1 MALACQKRK
10 ERMPEIGDAVAKSDY
25 DIVAFQEVIRFLFT
39 TFLHSDRYN
48 TVVFS
53 CIESCLNISGM
64 FKSLF
69 TIEGIETSK
78 H

>member
-39 TFLHSDRYN
+39 TFLHSDRYKF
-48 TVVFS
+48 TSTTQLYLAVLKVV
-53 CIESCLNISGM
+53 
-64 FKSLF
+64 
-69 TIEGIETSK
+69 
-78 H
+78 